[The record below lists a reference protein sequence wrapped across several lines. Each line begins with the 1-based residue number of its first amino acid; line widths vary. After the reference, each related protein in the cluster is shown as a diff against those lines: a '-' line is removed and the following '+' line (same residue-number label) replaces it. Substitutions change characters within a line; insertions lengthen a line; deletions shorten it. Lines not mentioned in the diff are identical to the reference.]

1 VAIIFTPIIIAKAS
15 GKLRDGLFS
24 LLENQPS
31 IIIIDIVQDE
41 ISLFDQLD
49 HLSENCIILMDIDL
63 FENNTFPILNRIKT
77 NYPHTNS
84 ILLVN
89 TFNQKKSANVA
100 GFNHILIKGFN
111 VNDLLL
117 LIEQVKTSE
126 SINNDAIGTN
136 QELRV

>member
-31 IIIIDIVQDE
+31 VIIIDTVQDE

-49 HLSENCIILMDIDL
+49 HLSENCIILIDINL
-63 FENNTFPILNRIKT
+63 FENNTFAILNRIKA

-84 ILLVN
+84 ILIVN
-89 TFNQKKSANVA
+89 TYNQKKSAITS
-100 GFNHILIKGFN
+100 GFNNVLIKGFN
-111 VNDLLL
+111 ASDLLL
-117 LIEQVKTSE
+117 LIEQIKTFE
-126 SINNDAIGTN
+126 SFNNDTIGKN
-136 QELRV
+136 QGLRV